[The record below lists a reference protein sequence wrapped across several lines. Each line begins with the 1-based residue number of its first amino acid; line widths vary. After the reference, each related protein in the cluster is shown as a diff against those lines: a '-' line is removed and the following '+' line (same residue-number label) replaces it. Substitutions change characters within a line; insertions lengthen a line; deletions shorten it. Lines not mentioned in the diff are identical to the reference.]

1 MDRKI
6 EKKRWTPKKIAS
18 IAAGVVLGVF
28 IIYQFG
34 FSDKSSRLN
43 VDRERLVI
51 STVNNGDFQEFIPVI
66 GIVIPIKTIYLD
78 AIEGGSVEHL
88 FLEAGNFVNKGD
100 PILKLANTNLLLDI
114 MYREAELFQQSN
126 NLRNTSLAME
136 QNRLALRAQ
145 ILDLDYQIKQSKREY
160 TNMSDLIAKNE
171 NLIAIQKYE
180 ASRDEYEYLLSK
192 RDLTLQSHQQD
203 SIFREIQLGQL
214 ETSLLRMEANLEIVK
229 QNLDNLVLKAPVSG
243 QLTSLNAEIGESK
256 NRGER
261 LGQID
266 VLDGF
271 KLRVS
276 VDEYYISRVS
286 IGQTGTFNFAGD
298 RYQLAVLKVYP
309 EVLNGRFEVDMEFVS
324 EEPEGIR
331 RGQSQHI
338 RLELGDPSEALL
350 LARGGFFQKTGGQ
363 WVYLLDKSGEF
374 AVRQSIRLGRQNS
387 DVFEVLEGLNP
398 GDQVITSSYD
408 TFGDIDKLMLGDS

>member
-6 EKKRWTPKKIAS
+6 EKKRWTTKRIAG
-18 IAAGVVLGVF
+18 IAAGSLIGIF
-28 IIYQFG
+28 IVYQLS

-43 VDRERLVI
+43 VDSQRLVV
-51 STVNNGDFQEFIPVI
+51 STVINGDFQEFIPVI
-66 GIVIPIKTIYLD
+66 GTVVPIKTIYLD

-88 FLEAGNFVNKGD
+88 YLEAGSIVNQGD

-126 NLRNTSLAME
+126 NLRNTRLAME
-136 QNRLALRAQ
+136 QNRLALRSQ
-145 ILDLDYQIKQSKREY
+145 ILDLDYQIKQSKRDYESKSELAGK
-160 TNMSDLIAKNE
+160 NLIAKH
-171 NLIAIQKYE
+171 QYD
-180 ASRDEYEYLLSK
+180 ASRDEFEYLVNK
-192 RDLTLQSHQQD
+192 RDLTLQSHRQD
-203 SIFREIQLGQL
+203 SIFRLVQLGQL
-214 ETSLLRMEANLEIVK
+214 EASLTRMEANLEVVK
-229 QNLDNLVLKAPVSG
+229 ENLDNLVIKAPVSG

-286 IGQTGTFNFAGD
+286 IGQFGTFTFAGD
-298 RYQLAVLKVYP
+298 QYKLAVSKVYP
-309 EVLNGRFEVDMEFVS
+309 EVLNGRFEVDMEFVGK
-324 EEPEGIR
+324 EPDGIR

-363 WVYLLDKSGEF
+363 WVYLLDKSGNF
-374 AVRQSIRLGRQNS
+374 ATRQSIRLGRQNS

-398 GDQVITSSYD
+398 GDRVITSSYD
-408 TFGDIDKLMLGDS
+408 TFGDIDKLLLE